1 MTYQPKQLYIGK
13 NGQEKLISGIQKLS
27 AAVKSTMGAGGQTVI
42 IESTNHVGGVTI
54 TKDGATV
61 AKSIELVDPVENMAC
76 TIMKQASEKTATVAG
91 DGTTSSIVLTEAII
105 EEGIKALA
113 CTPNVNKTEVLRLV
127 QQEAKSVI
135 DMIKYIAHPVTKE
148 LIKAVATIS
157 TNNDEDLG
165 EMISEVYEKV
175 GETGYVHYEKSKTG
189 NTYTEYTEGIKLD
202 VGYNNDFFANSAD
215 GDECILS
222 SASSKKIKV
231 LVTDIEI
238 TDMVNQLNPKMI
250 DSIIQK
256 GLPFLWIAP
265 TSNSVT
271 NAVVYN
277 VKKNN
282 LSWCIVPPPGFG
294 WKQKELLSDIALSIG
309 AKFISETTGDS
320 LLSLTYEDLGTVE
333 KAVISK
339 SSCVLF
345 RNSTNEDIEEQ
356 VYDRVMQLKSALEK
370 STKSPEKEFLR
381 KRIGHLTGGV
391 GVIYAGGASDI
402 EQKELYDRIE
412 DAVMAVRSAQ
422 EEGVIAGGGVALNC
436 IGRTA
441 SPSESLS
448 VEQNV
453 ARGII
458 SCAITK
464 PCEQI
469 LTNCGLSYSNVYR
482 DIELDMVTGYDVKNK
497 QYGNMI
503 EMGIVDPA
511 KVARVALE
519 NAVSVAT
526 TILSTNAIVTMAREY
541 TME

>member
-13 NGQEKLISGIQKLS
+13 LGQEKLISGIQKLS
-27 AAVKSTMGAGGQTVI
+27 AAVKSTLGAGGQTVI
-42 IESTNHVGGVTI
+42 IESPHHVGGITI

-61 AKSIELVDPVENMAC
+61 AKSIELLDPVENMAC

-105 EEGIKALA
+105 EEGLKALA
-113 CTPNVNKTEVLRLV
+113 CTPNVNKTEVLRLIH
-127 QQEAKSVI
+127 QEAKSVI
-135 DMIKYIAHPVTKE
+135 DMIKYISQPVTKE

-157 TNNDEDLG
+157 TNNDEELG
-165 EMISEVYEKV
+165 ELISEVYDKV

-202 VGYNNDFFANSAD
+202 VGYTNEFFANNAD

-222 SASSKKIKV
+222 SQNNKIKV

-250 DSIIQK
+250 EDIIKK

-265 TSNSVT
+265 TSNAVT
-271 NAVVYN
+271 NAVIYN

-282 LSWCIVPPPGFG
+282 LNWCIVPPPGFG
-294 WKQKELLSDIALSIG
+294 WKQKELLSDIALSTG
-309 AKFISETTGDS
+309 AKYISETTGDS
-320 LLSLTYEDLGTVE
+320 LLSVTYDDLGTID

-339 SSCVLF
+339 SSCVIF
-345 RNSTNEDIEEQ
+345 RNNTNEDIEEQ

-370 STKSPEKEFLR
+370 STKAPEKEFLR

-402 EQKELYDRIE
+402 EQKELFDRIE

-436 IGRTA
+436 IGKTA
-441 SPSESLS
+441 APSESIS
-448 VEQNV
+448 VEHNV
-453 ARGII
+453 ARSIVSI
-458 SCAITK
+458 AITK

-469 LTNCGLSYSNVYR
+469 LINCGLQYNTIYR

-497 QYGNMI
+497 MYGDMI

-511 KVARVALE
+511 KVTRVALE

-526 TILSTNAIVTMAREY
+526 TILSTNAIVTMAREL
-541 TME
+541 EKE